1 MENQLRDLF
10 IQMMDGNHDTNN
22 NYNNHWQHLIRDT
35 LNRVISPPTGSNSET
50 TNNFSNNNSA
60 ASPSTNHSSPSTN
73 NSSPST
79 NHSSPSTNHSS
90 PSTNRV
96 VRNDDTRNQINL
108 RQLEVINDL
117 IYEYN
122 RNMREYQK
130 NMCDIIQML
139 NVDFTTPPVQQTVLS
154 NNETNTFVNSEE
166 NEQSDPEP
174 RENILN
180 SARSN
185 LNSNARHNSGL
196 SDNASI
202 LLSYYVYPPTNINNN
217 TVSETLTREEIATAT
232 RTYGYTADLALHRDS
247 SANVCPISLDQFQ
260 VGDVV
265 CEIVGC
271 GHIFKRPSLMNWL
284 RRNSRCPVCR
294 YELRDFLDRQSE
306 SSVSNNTNVFTDVL
320 DISQNEIE
328 IEGTNNI
335 NNAQILSNDEPIIQR
350 VNPILPILPT
360 EPRLPVSTEDMN
372 TMMMRLVQSMMNSQN
387 ENRQSTFDACGN
399 EIYEFDIPINNL
411 FNNSFYPNPGPNS
424 NNQSPYNDPE

>member
-1 MENQLRDLF
+1 
-10 IQMMDGNHDTNN
+10 
-22 NYNNHWQHLIRDT
+22 
-35 LNRVISPPTGSNSET
+35 
-50 TNNFSNNNSA
+50 
-60 ASPSTNHSSPSTN
+60 
-73 NSSPST
+73 
-79 NHSSPSTNHSS
+79 
-90 PSTNRV
+90 
-96 VRNDDTRNQINL
+96 
-108 RQLEVINDL
+108 
-117 IYEYN
+117 
-122 RNMREYQK
+122 MREYQK
-130 NMCDIIQML
+130 NMGDIIQML
-139 NVDFTTPPVQQTVLS
+139 NADFTAPAISQPV

-166 NEQSDPEP
+166 NDESDPEP

-180 SARSN
+180 AAR
-185 LNSNARHNSGL
+185 LNSNSNTQNNSGL

-217 TVSETLTREEIATAT
+217 IVSEMLTREEIATAT

-306 SSVSNNTNVFTDVL
+306 SSVANNTDVS
-320 DISQNEIE
+320 DISQNER
-328 IEGTNNI
+328 TNNI
-335 NNAQILSNDEPIIQR
+335 NNINNGPMLSNNEPVRQR
-350 VNPILPILPT
+350 LDPILPILHIDPILPTQLT

-372 TMMMRLVQSMMNSQN
+372 SMMMRLVQSMMSSQSD
-387 ENRQSTFDACGN
+387 NRQSTFDACGN

-411 FNNSFYPNPGPNS
+411 FNNTSYYPNPGPNNQPPNTGP

>member
-10 IQMMDGNHDTNN
+10 IQMMNGNHDTNN
-22 NYNNHWQHLIRDT
+22 NHNNHWQHLIRDT
-35 LNRVISPPTGSNSET
+35 LNHVISPPTTNTST
-50 TNNFSNNNSA
+50 TNASTTNSSTS
-60 ASPSTNHSSPSTN
+60 SPSRTHSSPLANHSSPL
-73 NSSPST
+73 
-79 NHSSPSTNHSS
+79 
-90 PSTNRV
+90 TNRV
-96 VRNDDTRNQINL
+96 VRATDTRNQINL

-139 NVDFTTPPVQQTVLS
+139 NVDFTAPAISQPV

-166 NEQSDPEP
+166 NDESDPEP

-180 SARSN
+180 SAR
-185 LNSNARHNSGL
+185 LNSNSRNNSGL

-202 LLSYYVYPPTNINNN
+202 LLSYYVYPPTNINN
-217 TVSETLTREEIATAT
+217 TVNETLTREEIATAT

-306 SSVSNNTNVFTDVL
+306 SLVPNITQTELTNNTNNT
-320 DISQNEIE
+320 
-328 IEGTNNI
+328 
-335 NNAQILSNDEPIIQR
+335 QILSNDEPIMQR
-350 VNPILPILPT
+350 LDPILPILPTEPTQLT

-372 TMMMRLVQSMMNSQN
+372 SMMMRLVQSMMSSQS

-411 FNNSFYPNPGPNS
+411 FNNTSYYPNTGPNNQS
-424 NNQSPYNDPE
+424 PNTGPNNQSPYNDPE